1 MLGAP
6 IDGVDYTQT
15 RGTPTHE
22 PCGLDHIKAKAIFC
36 RMDINSP
43 DHEQDAQFFARRR
56 LTIWPRRDQSST
68 LTVLFWA
75 LRLYVVVMLAIVVI
89 VVRRAAG

>member
-1 MLGAP
+1 
-6 IDGVDYTQT
+6 
-15 RGTPTHE
+15 
-22 PCGLDHIKAKAIFC
+22 
-36 RMDINSP
+36 MDINSP